1 VKSVASD
8 VWPLAFPEPGGLPI
22 GRAWCW
28 RIVVDRENAGLER
41 RLTGLLDD
49 REQGLAARFAYA
61 GDRHLYVAAH
71 AGLRLVLAAML
82 GCRPAGVR
90 LLRGPA
96 GRPLVEAGGDIQFSL
111 SHCRD
116 VALIAF
122 SHRVPVGVDVE
133 RVRPLADWK
142 QIAARYLHPGER
154 MELMALSEE
163 ERLTAFFRC
172 WTRKEAVA
180 KALGLGLSLPL
191 NRYQVSCRPDAHP
204 ALLAM
209 HSVGPPP
216 ALWSLQELTPMP
228 RYIAALAM
236 PGQVASIVCRTLAWP
251 AWLLARSAQPNRT
264 LPLCS

>member
-1 VKSVASD
+1 MKSVASD
-8 VWPLAFPEPGGLPI
+8 VWPLAFPALGDPLI
-22 GRAWCW
+22 DRVWCW
-28 RIVVDRENAGLER
+28 RIFVDRENAALER
-41 RLTGLLDD
+41 RLGSLLDD
-49 REQGLAARFAYA
+49 REQGLAARFVHAA
-61 GDRHLYVAAH
+61 DRHLYIAAH
-71 AGLRLVLAAML
+71 AGLRLLLAAVL
-82 GCRPAGVR
+82 GCRPVGVR
-90 LLRGPA
+90 LRRGPA
-96 GRPLVEAGGDIQFSL
+96 GKPMVEADSDIQFSL

-122 SHRVPVGVDVE
+122 TRGVPVGVDVE
-133 RVRPLADWK
+133 HVRPLADWK
-142 QIAARYLHPGER
+142 RIAARYLHPGER

-191 NRYQVSCRPDAHP
+191 NRYQVSCRPNAQA

-209 HSVGPPP
+209 HSAAPPP

-228 RYIAALAM
+228 HYIAALAM

-251 AWLLARSAQPNRT
+251 D
-264 LPLCS
+264 